1 MTLWESRDLPLLQ
14 AADDP
19 ANEQIQRH
27 YFQVGQGMAA
37 TAFKVDMSEDDIYAG
52 LVALRDA
59 GYVQFRESRSGGAHA
74 TVTQFAVTGAGMQ
87 MLGEW
92 PRFESIVS
100 PITLAAFLERLAEEA
115 PTAEEESAARSAA
128 GYVRGLAQGVLQ
140 SLATGV
146 ASALL
151 RGALGF

>member
-1 MTLWESRDLPLLQ
+1 MTLWERRDLPLLR
-14 AADDP
+14 AAVDP
-19 ANEQIQRH
+19 ANGQIQRH
-27 YFQVGQGMAA
+27 YFQVGQGTAA
-37 TAFKVDMSEDDIYAG
+37 AAFNLHLSEDDVYAG
-52 LVALRDA
+52 LLALRDA
-59 GYVQFRESRSGGAHA
+59 GYVQFDERRSSGAHA
-74 TVTQFAVTGAGMQ
+74 TVAQFSVTGAGMQ

-92 PRFESIVS
+92 PRFERIVS

-128 GYVRGLAQGVLQ
+128 AYVRGVAPGILQ

-151 RGALGF
+151 RGALGL